1 MQPLTLRASSN
12 HPASVA
18 EKAERKNRRAAAMP
32 IFALIGKLWP
42 FMRPTRPRLFL
53 LAGVSIVLTALEVA
67 TPVLVGLFVDSI
79 LAQLH
84 GRAAQFAPRLNQT
97 SILALIALG
106 AVLRGFL
113 VTRQRSLSGWIGER
127 VATRMREAL
136 WNHLQYLPVDY
147 TRARGAGQLL
157 LRFTSDARAVQRL
170 VTLGFVQV
178 SQDILFACGV
188 LGMLVWLNP
197 RMGAAIAVIVPLFGL
212 TFWRLNPQLRHES
225 RATRARRSRLS
236 AYLEE
241 RLAGMAVVKAF
252 GKQDTEAENVKELS
266 RDIARRATRRAG
278 VEARLQGW
286 TTATLALGSV
296 AVLAI
301 AAREASGGRLSAG
314 TLVAF
319 YTLLGLLLP
328 VFHRIVAANQY
339 FQEGQIS
346 VERLVSTLSVAR
358 ESRRTDKAP
367 DLRVTHGEITMQD
380 VSFGPKRG
388 PAILKNI
395 SLSAKRGELVAV
407 IGGNGSGKTTLVEL
421 LLRFHQPTGGQ
432 ILIDGQDI
440 SAVSLNSLREQIGLV
455 IQEAP
460 VFDGSVKEN
469 IAYGLPAD
477 APDTTIERAARLA
490 GVDRFVSSLPKGWD
504 TRVGRG
510 GRNLSNGQRRR
521 LALARALATDPRVL
535 IVDEPLASLD
545 PETEH
550 SLISLLR
557 ELAMER
563 TVLVAAQRVPA
574 SLKPDRVY
582 VLEDGAATL
591 RETRSTGAEAV
602 SKSGPNLI

>member
-1 MQPLTLRASSN
+1 
-12 HPASVA
+12 
-18 EKAERKNRRAAAMP
+18 MP
-32 IFALIGKLWP
+32 IFALVGKIWP

-53 LAGVSIVLTALEVA
+53 LAGVSLLLTALEVG

-84 GRAAQFAPRLNQT
+84 GRASEFAPRLNQT
-97 SILALIALG
+97 TILALIAAG
-106 AVLRGFL
+106 AILRGFL

-157 LRFTSDARAVQRL
+157 LRFTTDARAVQRL

-188 LGMLVWLNP
+188 LAALVWLNP
-197 RMGAAIAVIVPLFGL
+197 RMGAAVAVIVPLFGL
-212 TFWRLNPQLRHES
+212 IFWRLNPQLRLES

-241 RLAGMAVVKAF
+241 RLAGMSVVKAF
-252 GKQDTEAENVKELS
+252 VKQEAEAENVKELS
-266 RDIARRATRRAG
+266 RDIARRATRRAA

-286 TTATLALGSV
+286 TTVTLALGSV

-301 AAREASGGRLSAG
+301 AAREGNAGRLSAG

-346 VERLVSTLSVAR
+346 VERLTNTLAITR
-358 ESRRTDKAP
+358 ESRRNEKAP
-367 DLRVTHGEITMQD
+367 ELEVSKGEITLQN
-380 VSFGPKRG
+380 VSFALRRG
-388 PAILKNI
+388 SSILKDV

-421 LLRFHQPTGGQ
+421 LLRFQQPTGGQ
-432 ILIDGQDI
+432 ILIDGQDT
-440 SAVSLNSLREQIGLV
+440 STVALNSLRGQIGLV
-455 IQEAP
+455 TQEAP

-477 APDTTIERAARLA
+477 APQTAIENAARLA
-490 GVDRFVSSLPKGWD
+490 GVDRFVPSLAKGWD

-521 LALARALATDPRVL
+521 IALARALATNPRILVL
-535 IVDEPLASLD
+535 DEPLASLD
-545 PETEH
+545 LETEQ

-557 ELAMER
+557 ELAAER
-563 TVLVAAQRVPA
+563 TIIVVAQRVPA
-574 SLKPDRVY
+574 SLKPDRIY
-582 VLEDGAATL
+582 AIEDGTAVL
-591 RETRSTGAEAV
+591 R
-602 SKSGPNLI
+602 